1 MHKEAQ
7 GLRCGYIGYRSLIR
21 IARDLNVSWHESPF
35 GLLVTFEYRLK
46 WMYLNRQVC
55 NASDKAGTKSFGL
68 ADNFHLV
75 KTLQDFF
82 P

>member
-1 MHKEAQ
+1 MQKEAQ
-7 GLRCGYIGYRSLIR
+7 GVGYGYISYRSLAR

-35 GLLVTFEYRLK
+35 SPLVNLEYRLK

-68 ADNFHLV
+68 ADNFHFL